1 MENTEKKLKQL
12 KNIRMT
18 KTEKSVME
26 QFLRGYMAQHRP
38 LLRPSP
44 YMAHFHIFGRLAALS
59 LIVVILGGGG
69 ISAAAAK
76 ALPGEK
82 LYPVK
87 IHVNEEVKGFFAV
100 TPKQR
105 LVFQES
111 RLEERFKEIRFLAQT
126 PSENT
131 EAPKELAK
139 AIQEQ
144 TDDIKKTITEIQE
157 QNSGSVIENKEDSV
171 VAIETS
177 QKVTE
182 SLEVHEVLLS
192 QAQTGEDVGSEE
204 LASILLPT
212 LSEAREVLA
221 VEIPITETETAEIST
236 TEEKPVENTDG
247 IKEESDNKNPSTEEK
262 PVENTD
268 VKNIETSLPNNTESV
283 SQVDPLSTSQE
294 TTVSVEATAEIF
306 SIESSKENTTERKIE
321 EVKPTTEQAL
331 TKVVGFIKR
340 GCGTKICKTAP
351 NMANISVSILN
362 TETMSVVH
370 SVLPD
375 ATGYVTSSLPTGN
388 YVLQVLENGNV
399 IIEKPVSVDGKSA
412 VTVTLEESP
421 LIRTN
426 QIIQ

>member
-1 MENTEKKLKQL
+1 MENTEQKLKQL

-18 KTEKSVME
+18 ETEKSVMG

-59 LIVVILGGGG
+59 LIAVILGGGG

-82 LYPVK
+82 LYQVK

-100 TPKQR
+100 TPKQK
-105 LVFQES
+105 LVFQEA

-131 EAPKELAK
+131 EAPKELAQ
-139 AIQEQ
+139 AIQKQ
-144 TDDIKKTITEIQE
+144 TDDIKKTIDEIQE
-157 QNSGSVIENKEDSV
+157 QNSGSVVENKEDSV

-192 QAQTGEDVGSEE
+192 QAQTGEDAGSEE

-212 LSEAREVLA
+212 LSDAKEALA
-221 VEIPITETETAEIST
+221 VEIPIPEIGTVEIS
-236 TEEKPVENTDG
+236 TEEKPIDTTENT
-247 IKEESDNKNPSTEEK
+247 KEESDNKNPSTEEK
-262 PVENTD
+262 PIENTD
-268 VKNIETSLPNNTESV
+268 ETSLSNSTESV
-283 SQVDPLSTSQE
+283 NQVDSLSTPQE
-294 TTVSVEATAEIF
+294 TTVSVEAITEIS
-306 SIESSKENTTERKIE
+306 SIELSKEVATEGKIE
-321 EVKPTTEQAL
+321 EVKPATEQVL

-340 GCGTKICKTAP
+340 GCGTKACKTAP
-351 NMANISVSILN
+351 YMENISVSILN

-375 ATGYVTSSLPTGN
+375 ATGYVTSSLPIGN
-388 YVLQVLENGNV
+388 YMLQVIENGNI
-399 IIEKPVSVDGKSA
+399 IIEKPVSVDGKNA

-421 LIRTN
+421 LIRVN